1 SLATA
6 PWKRSHPWESPRSHP
21 DEKEPN
27 VSGWTVSPWL
37 MDVINTTSLV
47 ILIYFSALQLV
58 LFGLL
63 ILSFFDM
70 RRRLAQ
76 NFYADYEAVAKSHF
90 TFPITVLV
98 PAYNEAAGV
107 IDSVR
112 SVLSLDYPQHEV
124 IVINDGSTDDTMT
137 RLRAE
142 FRLERREVGFRK
154 TLESTGAI
162 HGIYRSPTHP
172 NLTVIDKVHAGKSAA
187 LNVGINL
194 SRYPL
199 ICTIDADSIFQ
210 ENALLRVVRPFLE
223 DPDRVIAVGGQVR
236 VANGCKVERG
246 RVVEPR
252 LPQNILAAFQ
262 VIEYLRAFVA
272 SRLGLSAMNNLL
284 ILSGVFSLFRKD
296 VVIEVG
302 GYRSDV
308 ITEDMELVL
317 RLHRHMREQER
328 PYVVQFLPDPI
339 CWTEVPQKVGALGR
353 QRGRWHRG
361 LIHCL
366 WIHRSLGWSKRS
378 GSLRFIGM
386 PYYFFFEVMGPLVE
400 LLGYILIPI
409 AYFLGFLSPLYFWA
423 FLFLAVTSGAFLSIS
438 AVFLEEL
445 SFGLYRSWGDFALMI
460 GVGVLENFSY
470 RILTLFFRLGA
481 MLDIILGRGGWGK
494 QERAGF
500 DTIGS

>member
-1 SLATA
+1 
-6 PWKRSHPWESPRSHP
+6 
-21 DEKEPN
+21 
-27 VSGWTVSPWL
+27 

-124 IVINDGSTDDTMT
+124 IVINDGSTDDTME
-137 RLRAE
+137 RLRQE
-142 FRLERREVGFRK
+142 FRLERRDLVFRK
-154 TLESTGAI
+154 SLEIKGAI
-162 HGIYRSPTHP
+162 RGLYRSATTPH
-172 NLTVIDKVHAGKSAA
+172 LTVIDKEHAGKSDA
-187 LNVGINL
+187 LNAGLNL

-199 ICTIDADSIFQ
+199 FCTIDADSLFQ

-236 VANGCKVERG
+236 VANGCRVERG

-252 LPQNILAAFQ
+252 LPTNILAAFQ
-262 VIEYLRAFVA
+262 VVEYLRAFVA

-302 GYRSDV
+302 GYRGGV
-308 ITEDMELVL
+308 VTEDMELVL
-317 RLHRHMREQER
+317 RLHRRMREQRR
-328 PYVVQFLPDPI
+328 PYAVVFLPDPI
-339 CWTEVPQKVGALGR
+339 CWTEVPETLGALAR
-353 QRGRWHRG
+353 QRNRWYRG
-361 LIHCL
+361 LIHSL
-366 WIHRSLGWSKRS
+366 WLHKSLLWGKHS
-378 GSLRFIGM
+378 GSLRWIGL
-386 PYYFFFEVMGPLVE
+386 PYYFFFEFMGPIVE
-400 LLGYILIPI
+400 LVGYVLIPI
-409 AYFLGFLSPLYFWA
+409 CYFLGILSPVFFWA
-423 FLFLAVTSGAFLSIS
+423 FLFLSVTSGAFLSIS
-438 AVFLEEL
+438 SVFLEEL
-445 SFGLYRSWGDFALMI
+445 SFGLYRSWGDFAQMVGI
-460 GVGVLENFSY
+460 GVLENFSY

-481 MLDIILGRGGWGK
+481 LVDIILGRGGWGK

-500 DTIGS
+500 GRAKPVPAQL

>member
-1 SLATA
+1 MPALT
-6 PWKRSHPWESPRSHP
+6 PPM
-21 DEKEPN
+21 
-27 VSGWTVSPWL
+27 WL
-37 MDVINTTSLV
+37 MDAVNVVSFT

-90 TFPITVLV
+90 TFPISVLV
-98 PAYNEAAGV
+98 PAYNESSNV
-107 IDSVR
+107 VESVR

-124 IVINDGSTDDTMT
+124 IVINDGSTDGTLE
-137 RLRAE
+137 RLRHE
-142 FRLERREVGFRK
+142 FRLELREAVCRRSLPVV
-154 TLESTGAI
+154 GAI
-162 HGIYRSPTHP
+162 RGIYRSVTHP
-172 NLTVIDKVHAGKSAA
+172 NLAVIDKEHAGKSAA
-187 LNVGINL
+187 LNAGINL

-199 ICTIDADSIFQ
+199 FCTIDADSLFQ

-236 VANGCKVERG
+236 VANGCKVARG

-252 LPQNILAAFQ
+252 LPQSILAAFQ
-262 VIEYLRAFVA
+262 VVEYLRAFVA

-308 ITEDMELVL
+308 VTEDMELVL
-317 RLHRHMREQER
+317 RLHRHMREQKRE
-328 PYVVQFLPDPI
+328 YAVQFLPDPI
-339 CWTEVPQKVGALGR
+339 CWTEVPQRVGALAR

-361 LIHCL
+361 LIHSL
-366 WIHRSLGWSKRS
+366 WLHRSLAWGRHS
-378 GSLRFIGM
+378 GSLRWIGL
-386 PYYFFFEVMGPLVE
+386 PYYFFFEVMGPIVE
-400 LLGYILIPI
+400 LVGYILIPI
-409 AYFLGFLSPLYFWA
+409 AFFMGFLSPLYFWA
-423 FLFLAVTSGAFLSIS
+423 FLFLAITSGAFLSIS

-470 RILTLFFRLGA
+470 RLLTLLFRLGA
-481 MLDIILGRGGWGK
+481 VLDIILGRGGWGK
-494 QERAGF
+494 QERVGF
-500 DTIGS
+500 ERIGSTPAES

>member
-1 SLATA
+1 V
-6 PWKRSHPWESPRSHP
+6 H
-21 DEKEPN
+21 
-27 VSGWTVSPWL
+27 GWTVPPWM

-124 IVINDGSTDDTMT
+124 IVINDGSTDDTME
-137 RLRAE
+137 RLRQE
-142 FRLERREVGFRK
+142 FRLERRDLVFRK
-154 TLESTGAI
+154 SLEIKGAI
-162 HGIYRSPTHP
+162 RGLYRSATTPH
-172 NLTVIDKVHAGKSAA
+172 LTVIDKEHAGKSDA
-187 LNVGINL
+187 LNAGLNL

-199 ICTIDADSIFQ
+199 FCTIDADSLFQ

-236 VANGCKVERG
+236 VANGCRVERG

-252 LPQNILAAFQ
+252 LPTNILAAFQ
-262 VIEYLRAFVA
+262 VVEYLRAFVA

-302 GYRSDV
+302 GYRAGV
-308 ITEDMELVL
+308 VTEDMEMVL
-317 RLHRHMREQER
+317 RLHRRMREQRR
-328 PYVVQFLPDPI
+328 PYAVVFLPDPI
-339 CWTEVPQKVGALGR
+339 CWTEVPETLGALAR
-353 QRGRWHRG
+353 QRNRWYRG
-361 LIHCL
+361 LIHSL
-366 WIHRSLGWSKRS
+366 WLHKSLLWGKHS
-378 GSLRFIGM
+378 GSLRWIGL
-386 PYYFFFEVMGPLVE
+386 PYYFFFEFMGPIVE
-400 LLGYILIPI
+400 LVGYVLIPI
-409 AYFLGFLSPLYFWA
+409 CYFLGILSPVFFWA
-423 FLFLAVTSGAFLSIS
+423 FLFLSVTSGAFLSIS
-438 AVFLEEL
+438 SVFLEEL
-445 SFGLYRSWGDFALMI
+445 SFGLYRSWGDFAQMVGI
-460 GVGVLENFSY
+460 GVLENFSY
-470 RILTLFFRLGA
+470 RILTLFFRIGA
-481 MLDIILGRGGWGK
+481 LVDIILGRGGWGK

-500 DTIGS
+500 GRAKPVPAQL

>member
-1 SLATA
+1 MHGTPPGWLLPTINVISLI
-6 PWKRSHPWESPRSHP
+6 
-21 DEKEPN
+21 
-27 VSGWTVSPWL
+27 VL
-37 MDVINTTSLV
+37 L
-47 ILIYFSALQLV
+47 YYSALQMV

-76 NFYADYEAVAKSHF
+76 NFYADYEALAKSHF
-90 TFPITVLV
+90 TFPISVLV
-98 PAYNEAAGV
+98 PAYNEEPNVVEA
-107 IDSVR
+107 VR

-124 IVINDGSTDDTMT
+124 IVINDGSTDET
-137 RLRAE
+137 LAK
-142 FRLERREVGFRK
+142 LRREFK
-154 TLESTGAI
+154 LTLRDTVYRRSLPIEGALR
-162 HGIYRSPTHP
+162 GIYRSPTHP
-172 NLTVIDKVHAGKSAA
+172 NLIVIDKVHAGKSAA
-187 LNVGINL
+187 LNAGINL
-194 SRYPL
+194 SHYPL
-199 ICTIDADSIFQ
+199 ICTIDADSLFQ

-236 VANGCKVERG
+236 VANGCRVERG

-272 SRLGLSAMNNLL
+272 SRLGLSSMNNLL

-296 VVIEVG
+296 VVIEAG

-308 ITEDMELVL
+308 VTEDMELVM
-317 RLHRHMREQER
+317 RLHRFMREQRR
-328 PYVVQFLPDPI
+328 PYLIQFLPDPI
-339 CWTEVPQKVGALGR
+339 CWTEVPQKLGALAR

-361 LIHCL
+361 LIHSL
-366 WIHRSLGWSKRS
+366 WLHKSLAWKPGS
-378 GSLRFIGM
+378 GSLRWIGL
-386 PYYFFFEVMGPLVE
+386 PYYFLFEVMGPLVE
-400 LLGYILIPI
+400 LLGYIIIPI
-409 AYFLGFLSPLYFWA
+409 AYFMGFLSPVYFWA

-494 QERAGF
+494 QERTGF
-500 DTIGS
+500 DRIGSSPVKA

>member
-1 SLATA
+1 MTV
-6 PWKRSHPWESPRSHP
+6 P
-21 DEKEPN
+21 DWFFDALN
-27 VSGWTVSPWL
+27 VIS
-37 MDVINTTSLV
+37 
-47 ILIYFSALQLV
+47 ILILVYFTALQLV

-90 TFPITVLV
+90 TFPISVLV
-98 PAYNEAAGV
+98 PAYNEATTVVDA
-107 IDSVR
+107 VR

-124 IVINDGSTDDTMT
+124 IVINDGSTDDT
-137 RLRAE
+137 LRALTRE
-142 FRLERREVGFRK
+142 FRLARREAVTR
-154 TLESTGAI
+154 TSLPVTGLVR
-162 HGIYRSPTHP
+162 GIYHSASVP
-172 NLTVIDKVHAGKSAA
+172 NLVVVDKEHAGKSAA
-187 LNVGINL
+187 LNAGINV

-199 ICTIDADSIFQ
+199 FCTIDADTVFQ

-223 DPDRVIAVGGQVR
+223 DPERVIAVGGQVR
-236 VANGCKVERG
+236 VVNGCRVERG

-252 LPQNILAAFQ
+252 LPQKILAGFQ
-262 VIEYLRAFVA
+262 VVEYLRAFVA

-308 ITEDMELVL
+308 VTEDMELVL
-317 RLHRHMREQER
+317 RLHHHMRREKR
-328 PYVVQFLPDPI
+328 PYGIVFLPDPI
-339 CWTEVPQKVGALGR
+339 CWTEVPERVGALAR

-361 LIHCL
+361 LIHSL
-366 WIHRSLGWSKRS
+366 WMHRSILWERTS
-378 GSLRFIGM
+378 GSLRWIGM
-386 PYYFFFEVMGPLVE
+386 PYYGLFEVMGPIVE
-400 LLGYILIPI
+400 VIGYVIIPI

-423 FLFLAVTSGAFLSIS
+423 FLFLSVASGAFLSIS

-460 GVGVLENFSY
+460 AIGVLENFTY

-481 MLDIILGRGGWGK
+481 MVDIILGRGGWGK
-494 QERAGF
+494 QERTGF
-500 DTIGS
+500 GRAQVAPAEP

>member
-1 SLATA
+1 MSHFTA
-6 PWKRSHPWESPRSHP
+6 PDWLIPTV
-21 DEKEPN
+21 N
-27 VSGWTVSPWL
+27 VISF
-37 MDVINTTSLV
+37 V
-47 ILIYFSALQLV
+47 ILIYFSMLQLV

-90 TFPITVLV
+90 TFPISVLV
-98 PAYNEAAGV
+98 PAYNEEQNVVEA
-107 IDSVR
+107 VR

-124 IVINDGSTDDTMT
+124 IVVNDGSTDGPLD
-137 RLRAE
+137 RLRRE
-142 FRLERREVGFRK
+142 YKLTLRDMVFRRSLPIVGALR
-154 TLESTGAI
+154 
-162 HGIYRSPTHP
+162 GIYRSPTHP
-172 NLTVIDKVHAGKSAA
+172 NLVVVDKVHAGKSAA
-187 LNVGINL
+187 LNAGINL

-246 RVVEPR
+246 RIVQPR

-262 VIEYLRAFVA
+262 VVEYLRAFVA

-308 ITEDMELVL
+308 VTEDMELVL
-317 RLHRHMREQER
+317 RLHRHMRNQKR

-339 CWTEVPQKVGALGR
+339 CWTEVPQKIGALAR
-353 QRGRWHRG
+353 QRNRWHRG
-361 LIHCL
+361 LIHSL
-366 WIHRSLGWSKRS
+366 WIHRSLAWARHSGW
-378 GSLRFIGM
+378 LRWIGI
-386 PYYFFFEVMGPLVE
+386 PYYFLFEVMGPLVE

-460 GVGVLENFSY
+460 GVGVLETSSY
-470 RILTLFFRLGA
+470 RRRTVSSRLDA
-481 MLDIILGRGGWGK
+481 VPDPI
-494 QERAGF
+494 
-500 DTIGS
+500 

>member
-1 SLATA
+1 MPIFTPPVWLLDAVNVISLA
-6 PWKRSHPWESPRSHP
+6 
-21 DEKEPN
+21 
-27 VSGWTVSPWL
+27 
-37 MDVINTTSLV
+37 
-47 ILIYFSALQLV
+47 ILLYFSALQLV

-90 TFPITVLV
+90 TFPISVLV
-98 PAYNEAAGV
+98 PAYNEAP
-107 IDSVR
+107 SVVECIR

-124 IVINDGSTDDTMT
+124 IVINDGSTDDTLA
-137 RLRAE
+137 RLRRE
-142 FRLERREVGFRK
+142 FKLEPRETVYRK
-154 TLESTGAI
+154 SLAVSGAI
-162 HGIYRSPTHP
+162 RAIYRSTTHP
-172 NLTVIDKVHAGKSAA
+172 NLVVIDKEHAGKSAA
-187 LNVGINL
+187 LNAGINL

-199 ICTIDADSIFQ
+199 FCTIDADSLFQ

-262 VIEYLRAFVA
+262 VVEYLRAFVA

-296 VVIEVG
+296 VVVEVG

-308 ITEDMELVL
+308 VTEDMELVL
-317 RLHRHMREQER
+317 RLHRHMREQGR
-328 PYVVQFLPDPI
+328 PYAVQFLPDPI
-339 CWTEVPQKVGALGR
+339 CWTEVPQRVGALAR

-361 LIHCL
+361 LIHSL
-366 WIHRSLGWSKRS
+366 WLHRSLAWRPRS
-378 GSLRFIGM
+378 GSLRWIGL

-400 LLGYILIPI
+400 LVGYILIPI
-409 AYFLGFLSPLYFWA
+409 AYFMGFLSPLYFWA
-423 FLFLAVTSGAFLSIS
+423 FLFLAITSGAFLSIS

-460 GVGVLENFSY
+460 AVGVLENFSY
-470 RILTLFFRLGA
+470 RLLTLLFRLGA
-481 MLDIILGRGGWGK
+481 VLDIILGRGGWGK

-500 DTIGS
+500 GRAGSTPAKA

>member
-1 SLATA
+1 V
-6 PWKRSHPWESPRSHP
+6 H
-21 DEKEPN
+21 
-27 VSGWTVSPWL
+27 GWTVPPWM

-124 IVINDGSTDDTMT
+124 IVINDGSTDDTME
-137 RLRAE
+137 RLRQE
-142 FRLERREVGFRK
+142 FRLERRDLVFRK
-154 TLESTGAI
+154 SLEIKGAI
-162 HGIYRSPTHP
+162 RGLYRSATTPH
-172 NLTVIDKVHAGKSAA
+172 LTVIDKEHAGKSDA
-187 LNVGINL
+187 LNAGLNL

-199 ICTIDADSIFQ
+199 FCTIDADSLFQ

-236 VANGCKVERG
+236 VANGCRVERG

-252 LPQNILAAFQ
+252 LPTNILAAFQ
-262 VIEYLRAFVA
+262 VVEYLRAFVA

-302 GYRSDV
+302 GYRAGV
-308 ITEDMELVL
+308 VTEDMEMVL
-317 RLHRHMREQER
+317 RLHRRMREQRR
-328 PYVVQFLPDPI
+328 PYAVVFLPDPI
-339 CWTEVPQKVGALGR
+339 CWTEVPETLGALAR
-353 QRGRWHRG
+353 QRNRWYRG
-361 LIHCL
+361 LIHSL
-366 WIHRSLGWSKRS
+366 WLHKSLLWGKHS
-378 GSLRFIGM
+378 GSLRWIGL
-386 PYYFFFEVMGPLVE
+386 PYYFFFEFMGPIVE
-400 LLGYILIPI
+400 LVGYVLIPI
-409 AYFLGFLSPLYFWA
+409 CYFLGILSPVFFWA
-423 FLFLAVTSGAFLSIS
+423 FLFLSVTSGAFLSIS
-438 AVFLEEL
+438 SVFLEEL
-445 SFGLYRSWGDFALMI
+445 SFGLYRSWGDFAQMVGI
-460 GVGVLENFSY
+460 GVLENFSY

-481 MLDIILGRGGWGK
+481 LVDIILGRGGWGK

-500 DTIGS
+500 GRAKPVPAQL

>member
-1 SLATA
+1 MSEYTL
-6 PWKRSHPWESPRSHP
+6 
-21 DEKEPN
+21 
-27 VSGWTVSPWL
+27 SPWL
-37 MDVINTTSLV
+37 MSAINTTSFV
-47 ILIYFSALQLV
+47 ILIYFSVLQLV

-90 TFPITVLV
+90 TFPISVLV
-98 PAYNEAAGV
+98 PAYNEAVGAV
-107 IDSVR
+107 DSVR

-124 IVINDGSTDDTMT
+124 IVINDGSTDDTMV
-137 RLRAE
+137 RLQRE
-142 FRLERREVGFRK
+142 FRLERHDVVYRK
-154 TLESTGAI
+154 VLAYEGTI
-162 HGIYRSPTHP
+162 KGIYRSATTP
-172 NLTVIDKVHAGKSAA
+172 NLLVIDKEHAGKSEA
-187 LNVGINL
+187 LNAAINL

-199 ICTIDADSIFQ
+199 FCTIDADSVFQ

-246 RVVEPR
+246 RIVEPR
-252 LPQNILAAFQ
+252 LPSSILAAFQ
-262 VIEYLRAFVA
+262 VVEYLRAFVA

-296 VVIEVG
+296 VVVEAG
-302 GYRSDV
+302 GYYSNV
-308 ITEDMELVL
+308 VTEDMELVI
-317 RLHRHMREQER
+317 RLHRRMREQR
-328 PYVVQFLPDPI
+328 RAYSVVFLPDPI
-339 CWTEVPQKVGALGR
+339 CWTEVPETVGALAR

-361 LIHCL
+361 LIHSL
-366 WIHRSLGWSKRS
+366 WLHKSLLWKRHS
-378 GSLRFIGM
+378 GSLRWIGL
-386 PYYFFFEVMGPLVE
+386 PYYFFFEFMGPIVE
-400 LLGYILIPI
+400 LIGYIIIPI
-409 AYFLGFLSPLYFWA
+409 AYFMGFLSPLFFWA

-445 SFGLYRSWGDFALMI
+445 SFGLYRSWGDFAQMVGI
-460 GVGVLENFSY
+460 GILENFSY

-481 MLDIILGRGGWGK
+481 LVDMILGRGGWGK

-500 DTIGS
+500 RRAKAAPVQT

>member
-1 SLATA
+1 V
-6 PWKRSHPWESPRSHP
+6 
-21 DEKEPN
+21 N
-27 VSGWTVSPWL
+27 GWTVSPWL
-37 MDVINTTSLV
+37 MSAINTTSLL

-98 PAYNEAAGV
+98 PAYNESAGV
-107 IDSVR
+107 VDSVR

-124 IVINDGSTDDTMT
+124 IAINDGSTDDTME
-137 RLRAE
+137 RLRRE
-142 FRLERREVGFRK
+142 FRLERRDLVVRK
-154 TLESTGAI
+154 SLEIKGAI
-162 HGIYRSPTHP
+162 RGIYRSATTP
-172 NLTVIDKVHAGKSAA
+172 NLTVIDKEHAGKSDA
-187 LNVGINL
+187 LNAGLNL

-199 ICTIDADSIFQ
+199 FCTIDADSLFQ

-236 VANGCKVERG
+236 VANGCRVERG

-252 LPQNILAAFQ
+252 LPTNILSAFQ
-262 VIEYLRAFVA
+262 VVEYLRAFVA

-296 VVIEVG
+296 VVIEAG
-302 GYRSDV
+302 GYRGGV
-308 ITEDMELVL
+308 VTEDMELVL
-317 RLHRHMREQER
+317 RLHRRMREQRR
-328 PYVVQFLPDPI
+328 PYAIVFLPDPI
-339 CWTEVPQKVGALGR
+339 CWTEVPETLGALAR
-353 QRGRWHRG
+353 QRNRWHRG
-361 LIHCL
+361 LIHSL
-366 WIHRSLGWSKRS
+366 WLHKSLLWGKNS
-378 GSLRFIGM
+378 GSLRWIGL
-386 PYYFFFEVMGPLVE
+386 PYYFCFEFMGPIVE
-400 LLGYILIPI
+400 LVGYILIPI
-409 AYFLGFLSPLYFWA
+409 AYLLGFLSPVYFWA

-438 AVFLEEL
+438 SVFLEEL
-445 SFGLYRSWGDFALMI
+445 SFGLYRSWGDFAQMVGI
-460 GVGVLENFSY
+460 GVLENFSY

-481 MLDIILGRGGWGK
+481 LVDIILGRGGWGK

-500 DTIGS
+500 GRAKPVPAQL

>member
-1 SLATA
+1 M
-6 PWKRSHPWESPRSHP
+6 
-21 DEKEPN
+21 N
-27 VSGWTVSPWL
+27 GWTISPWL

-47 ILIYFSALQLV
+47 ILIYFSALQIV

-162 HGIYRSPTHP
+162 HGIYRSTTTPK
-172 NLTVIDKVHAGKSAA
+172 LTVIDKEHAGKSDA
-187 LNVGINL
+187 LNAGLNL

-199 ICTIDADSIFQ
+199 FCTIDADSLFQ

-236 VANGCKVERG
+236 VANGCRVERG

-252 LPQNILAAFQ
+252 LPTNILAAFQ
-262 VIEYLRAFVA
+262 VVEYLRAFVA

-296 VVIEVG
+296 AVIEAG
-302 GYRSDV
+302 GYSPGV
-308 ITEDMELVL
+308 VTEDMEMVI
-317 RLHRHMREQER
+317 RLHRRMREQQR
-328 PYVVQFLPDPI
+328 PYSIVFLPDPI
-339 CWTEVPQKVGALGR
+339 CWTEVPETLGALAR
-353 QRGRWHRG
+353 QRNRWHRG
-361 LIHCL
+361 LIHSL
-366 WIHRSLGWSKRS
+366 WLHRSLLWGKHS
-378 GSLRFIGM
+378 GSLRWIGL
-386 PYYFFFEVMGPLVE
+386 PYYFFFEFMGPIVE
-400 LLGYILIPI
+400 LVGYILIPV
-409 AYFLGFLSPLYFWA
+409 AYFLGFLSPVFFWA
-423 FLFLAVTSGAFLSIS
+423 FLFLSVTSGAFLSIS
-438 AVFLEEL
+438 SVFLEEL
-445 SFGLYRSWGDFALMI
+445 SFGLYRSWGDFAQMVGI
-460 GVGVLENFSY
+460 GVLENFSY

-481 MLDIILGRGGWGK
+481 LVDIILGRGGWGK

-500 DTIGS
+500 GRVKPAPAQL